1 MAVAIQPCADKK
13 AKSNFIQTVETPV
26 SLNLI
31 SKYVDPDIVQ
41 QIQKYNK
48 EGAIPVWGV
57 LSRNQKRW
65 QHLITGDI
73 ILFYRSNHVFAYA
86 RVIGKCDNA
95 ALAEKLWGYDL
106 TTGETWQYI
115 YFIDKLNSISIHKSS
130 LNHIA
135 GYKDNY
141 SLRGFQIFWSLGTI
155 YRWLRKWEWP
165 KYRLLCHWSES
176 SAGASDINNYNRK
189 VLLMRRWGLC
199 MCLILA
205 VCLSLAGC
213 TSGKPAVTGKW
224 ILSSVS
230 NAGEGLLG
238 VGPANSSYGS
248 YEGATYALTAEFNSD
263 LSFTVSDGDNRYTGT
278 YRQDRER
285 SLQESYTYILNFED
299 GTNIDAL
306 YGVTQYYDKTS
317 EATLQLISGDTILLF
332 LSDKS

>member
-31 SKYVDPDIVQ
+31 SEYVDPDIVQ

-141 SLRGFQIFWSLGTI
+141 SLRGFQI
-155 YRWLRKWEWP
+155 
-165 KYRLLCHWSES
+165 C
-176 SAGASDINNYNRK
+176 N
-189 VLLMRRWGLC
+189 
-199 MCLILA
+199 
-205 VCLSLAGC
+205 SLA
-213 TSGKPAVTGKW
+213 
-224 ILSSVS
+224 S
-230 NAGEGLLG
+230 NNLI
-238 VGPANSSYGS
+238 NY
-248 YEGATYALTAEFNSD
+248 
-263 LSFTVSDGDNRYTGT
+263 
-278 YRQDRER
+278 
-285 SLQESYTYILNFED
+285 FELD
-299 GTNIDAL
+299 KNWFIH
-306 YGVTQYYDKTS
+306 GVTQDDYESAILASVDKTRLNRLS
-317 EATLQLISGDTILLF
+317 QYGSLDRVSNTTSRVEQSYLRDLLF
-332 LSDKS
+332 KDNKEAICGICGSLVPVELLVTAHIKKRSQCTIEERLDAKYIVMPMCKIHGCDDLYERGFIYVTEGIIHTDCRGYASDALINTLSCLEGKQCSFFNEHTESYFNYHCDHR

>member
-1 MAVAIQPCADKK
+1 MVAQMGMAEIQV
-13 AKSNFIQTVETPV
+13 IMLLV
-26 SLNLI
+26 
-31 SKYVDPDIVQ
+31 
-41 QIQKYNK
+41 
-48 EGAIPVWGV
+48 G
-57 LSRNQKRW
+57 
-65 QHLITGDI
+65 
-73 ILFYRSNHVFAYA
+73 IL
-86 RVIGKCDNA
+86 C
-95 ALAEKLWGYDL
+95 
-106 TTGETWQYI
+106 
-115 YFIDKLNSISIHKSS
+115 
-130 LNHIA
+130 
-135 GYKDNY
+135 
-141 SLRGFQIFWSLGTI
+141 
-155 YRWLRKWEWP
+155 
-165 KYRLLCHWSES
+165 
-176 SAGASDINNYNRK
+176 AGASDINNYNRK